1 MVGQKGVL
9 NMKKKTNFLKDQR
22 GAVLV
27 IALIM
32 MVVLTLIGIA
42 GSFTSIFEI
51 MISGHKR
58 GSTNAFYS
66 ADSGVQVV
74 VANIDNFNPTD
85 TTKYVDNKYNP
96 FTDPNN
102 PNPTNASVTIS
113 YHHNGC
119 RGIPVGT
126 DFDCLHFMVE
136 SRGEDQIASGSNKS
150 TANIQQKV
158 VRVIPQ
164 PEEGS

>member
-1 MVGQKGVL
+1 MG
-9 NMKKKTNFLKDQR
+9 KKMNFLKDEK

-51 MISGHKR
+51 LISGHKR
-58 GSTNAFYS
+58 GATSAFYS

-74 VANIDNFNPTD
+74 IANIDNFNPTD
-85 TTKYVDNKYNP
+85 TTKYINNQYKNP
-96 FTDPNN
+96 FTDPKN

-113 YHHNGC
+113 YQQNGC

-126 DFDCLHFMVE
+126 DFDCLHFLIE
-136 SRGEDQIASGSNKS
+136 SRGEDQVQSDSQRS

-158 VRVIPQ
+158 VRVIPL
-164 PEEGS
+164 PDGG

>member
-1 MVGQKGVL
+1 ME
-9 NMKKKTNFLKDQR
+9 KKTSLLKNEK

-85 TTKYVDNKYNP
+85 TAKYVSNQYKNP
-96 FTDPNN
+96 FTDPQN
-102 PNPTNASVTIS
+102 PNPTNASVAIS
-113 YHHNGC
+113 YQQSGC
-119 RGIPVGT
+119 RGIPVGI

-136 SRGEDQIASGSNKS
+136 SRGEDQVQSGPNRS
-150 TANIQQKV
+150 TATIQQKV
-158 VRVIPQ
+158 VRVIPL

>member
-1 MVGQKGVL
+1 
-9 NMKKKTNFLKDQR
+9 MKKKNVLKEES

-27 IALIM
+27 IALVM

-42 GSFTSIFEI
+42 ASFTSIFEL

-58 GSTNAFYS
+58 SSTNAFYA
-66 ADSGVQVV
+66 ADSGVQVI

-85 TTKYVDNKYNP
+85 TTKYVDQKYTNP
-96 FTDPNN
+96 FADPRN
-102 PNPTNASVTIS
+102 PNPTHANVTI
-113 YHHNGC
+113 YFQQHGC

-126 DFDCLHFMVE
+126 EFDCLHFLVE
-136 SRGEDQIASGSNKS
+136 SKGEDQGQSGPNRS
-150 TANIQQKV
+150 TATIHQKV
-158 VRVIPQ
+158 VRVIPL